1 MKHLRRWGGV
11 YKRGVADGG
20 CFCGLLFDV
29 YGFLGEIERVETVL
43 DIYRVSIASHRVT
56 RIESHRIIVVGKG
69 RLQTTYHD
77 MLFTKPIL
85 ALGLVG
91 AVHATWD
98 IDENR
103 SFSYKDE
110 SQVRLPHRTFTSSLH
125 HLHLQ
130 PSPNCEKQ
138 WLTHIHNQKESMT
151 KAYVSA
157 VESYYATITT
167 GSDWNKAWDVLRAY
181 QQTGRDVPAAVTAT
195 DTVLTY
201 STTPAW

>member
-1 MKHLRRWGGV
+1 
-11 YKRGVADGG
+11 
-20 CFCGLLFDV
+20 
-29 YGFLGEIERVETVL
+29 
-43 DIYRVSIASHRVT
+43 
-56 RIESHRIIVVGKG
+56 
-69 RLQTTYHD
+69 
-77 MLFTKPIL
+77 MLFTKPLL

-110 SQVRLPHRTFTSSLH
+110 A
-125 HLHLQ
+125 
-130 PSPNCEKQ
+130 
-138 WLTHIHNQKESMT
+138 QKESMT

-167 GSDWNKAWDVLRAY
+167 GSEWNKAWDVLRAY

-201 STTPAW
+201 STTPAWYAAMPTEAKKVFDDMDKKREDIQASIQADANKKNDAARPGAGLSMYVGAAFAAAVAGVVAAL